1 MISFRKVERVMIIT
15 HVEYYVVR
23 KGRGGGG
30 GGKKKKK
37 KKGKREN
44 GKFRGDRVPLLYRDM
59 LFGNIFCTRYRES
72 ILRLQITDE

>member
-15 HVEYYVVR
+15 HVEYYVR
-23 KGRGGGG
+23 KGRG

-44 GKFRGDRVPLLYRDM
+44 GKFCGDRVPLLYRDM

-72 ILRLQITDE
+72 ISRLQITDE